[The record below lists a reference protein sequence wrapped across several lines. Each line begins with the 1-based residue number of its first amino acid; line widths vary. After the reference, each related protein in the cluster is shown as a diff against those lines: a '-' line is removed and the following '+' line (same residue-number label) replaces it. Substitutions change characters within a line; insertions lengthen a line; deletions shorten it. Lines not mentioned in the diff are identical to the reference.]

1 MDVFKKLEELE
12 QLKQESTDTS
22 KILKTI
28 FQLIKKNR
36 DVFALA
42 CLAEIAADSY
52 RKQFWPFIWAEEIL
66 NIAESIET
74 RDAFEEK
81 ILRDAL
87 IKLAAMLPVQVI
99 INKVPELQEESRILV
114 VIIRALRKRE
124 RLSSDERIKVI
135 KVIGQRFFTE
145 NRKIRQEVARTLR
158 KIATAREVP
167 YLISMI
173 SRATDYYTRKEW
185 IQVINSII
193 SKDEQ
198 EFLEKFKEGLQLLE
212 S

>member
-1 MDVFKKLEELE
+1 MKEDNIIFTLLEKLEESPD
-12 QLKQESTDTS
+12 KD
-22 KILKTI
+22 KIVKI
-28 FQLIKKNR
+28 FELIKKEK
-36 DVFALA
+36 DIFALA
-42 CLAEIAADSY
+42 CLAEIAADQY
-52 RKQFWPFIWAEEIL
+52 QKQFWPSIWAEKIMNL
-66 NIAESIET
+66 AESIET
-74 RDAFEEK
+74 RDAEEK

-99 INKVPELQEESRILV
+99 INKVPELQEGSRILV
-114 VIIRALRKRE
+114 VIIRALRKR
-124 RLSSDERIKVI
+124 RLYSSDERIKVI
-135 KVIGQRFFTE
+135 KVIGQRFFTG
-145 NRKIRQEVARTLR
+145 NRKIRQEIARTLQ
-158 KIATAREVP
+158 KIGTAREVP

-173 SRATDYYTRKEW
+173 SRAIDYYTRKEW